1 MNENK
6 NLKKNNM
13 LLSNIEIMNQNN
25 EMENMKIGMLFT
37 LAKEQGLPR
46 GVIKRK
52 KVNRQQLIDFING
65 DIVYITPEPIRLIR
79 QNNYKELLNKAHKAG
94 FKAGRRGKPSKDILA
109 QYIINN
115 EEAKNA
121 LKRVKAK
128 AQIRTHGVQ
137 MKTVTKQLNKTR
149 NVGIIQKFMR
159 NANKRIILLN
169 SKTTV
174 SYLKNMKLS
183 LTVDNKKVNKKYG
196 TEELTVRLKTPVFFG
211 NQEDNKVPMNII
223 EIFIEKIIAI
233 LDNYNVLDND
243 QVKFYF
249 SAINKQPV
257 NLPFVYRKNLS
268 ANDIAESIMNIL
280 NSNEYLDI
288 SELDFGFVIVR
299 QPKGGANYI
308 ATNIEDYTN
317 KRCFIQIKNTDNSC
331 FVMAL
336 AVMIEH
342 LKMKKGEITENA
354 FKTFKQGVCGNRNKY
369 IKICQ
374 KLYTLVGMEINTQ
387 VSFGDIIKF
396 EEALQVTINV
406 LDFKQ
411 CIYPYNLE
419 DQYEDQVYLHFHN
432 NHYNCIT
439 SPEAFYNLA
448 DIGGVMSF
456 CNGCKKCVNKT
467 SHICQGNT
475 LLSSCIK
482 CGSKHS
488 SVEDID
494 IICHD
499 CNRNFTN
506 SVCLNKHKGK
516 TCKKLKVCT
525 DCGVLVYNVDKT

>member
-13 LLSNIEIMNQNN
+13 LLSNIEIMNQNK

-169 SKTTV
+169 GKTTV
-174 SYLKNMKLS
+174 SYVKNMKLS

-211 NQEDNKVPMNII
+211 NQEDN
-223 EIFIEKIIAI
+223 I
-233 LDNYNVLDND
+233 LLVL
-243 QVKFYF
+243 
-249 SAINKQPV
+249 
-257 NLPFVYRKNLS
+257 
-268 ANDIAESIMNIL
+268 
-280 NSNEYLDI
+280 
-288 SELDFGFVIVR
+288 
-299 QPKGGANYI
+299 
-308 ATNIEDYTN
+308 
-317 KRCFIQIKNTDNSC
+317 
-331 FVMAL
+331 
-336 AVMIEH
+336 
-342 LKMKKGEITENA
+342 
-354 FKTFKQGVCGNRNKY
+354 
-369 IKICQ
+369 
-374 KLYTLVGMEINTQ
+374 
-387 VSFGDIIKF
+387 
-396 EEALQVTINV
+396 
-406 LDFKQ
+406 
-411 CIYPYNLE
+411 
-419 DQYEDQVYLHFHN
+419 
-432 NHYNCIT
+432 
-439 SPEAFYNLA
+439 
-448 DIGGVMSF
+448 
-456 CNGCKKCVNKT
+456 
-467 SHICQGNT
+467 
-475 LLSSCIK
+475 
-482 CGSKHS
+482 
-488 SVEDID
+488 
-494 IICHD
+494 
-499 CNRNFTN
+499 
-506 SVCLNKHKGK
+506 
-516 TCKKLKVCT
+516 
-525 DCGVLVYNVDKT
+525 